1 MLPRNIPSSS
11 PAPADP
17 LAGPAVP
24 PDRDPLLIPAA
35 PVLAADSEEFPEPW
49 EPAAEPNLIRRWLKG
64 WRLVIVL
71 AVLALGYLKWRGG
84 HDYAHFKGWRA
95 WGIAAEAM
103 VRCLDGL
110 PGRSSDLIKTLEAVL
125 QLSPQ
130 SDQAP

>member
-84 HDYAHFKGWRA
+84 HDYAHGGPGASLQMPWSAALTACRA
-95 WGIAAEAM
+95 
-103 VRCLDGL
+103 
-110 PGRSSDLIKTLEAVL
+110 
-125 QLSPQ
+125 
-130 SDQAP
+130 APRI